1 MQSVTVPKIRQ
12 QSGQAGEDMAL
23 GYLLKEGLTLVER
36 NFSRRTGEIDLIM
49 HDHNT
54 LVFIEVRKRSRRDFG
69 GALAS
74 ITRAKQQRL
83 IKTAQLFLQKTG
95 KMPVCRFDVL
105 ALDGDS
111 ITWLKNVIDEI

>member
-1 MQSVTVPKIRQ
+1 MQSITAPKTSQ
-12 QSGQAGEDMAL
+12 QSGQAGEDVAL
-23 GYLLKEGLTLVER
+23 GYLQKEGLTLLER
-36 NFSRRTGEIDLIM
+36 NFSSRAGEIDLIM
-49 HDHNT
+49 QDRDT

-83 IKTAQLFLQKTG
+83 IKTAQLFLQKTR
-95 KMPVCRFDVL
+95 KNPACRFDVV

-111 ITWLKNVIDEI
+111 ITWLKNVIDEM